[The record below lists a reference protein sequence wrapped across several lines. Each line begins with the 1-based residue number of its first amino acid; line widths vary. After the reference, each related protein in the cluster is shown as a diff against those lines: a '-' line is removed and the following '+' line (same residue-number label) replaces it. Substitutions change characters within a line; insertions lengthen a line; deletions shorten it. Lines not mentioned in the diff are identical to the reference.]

1 MVTINLKEYYPEH
14 YSEDTYVEVSA
25 DVAEFMEEE
34 RRKAESLRR
43 KTYRYQAQYSLDAE
57 DGIEE
62 ETILRAF
69 KEAEAHE
76 KLRVQ
81 LEMSM
86 QSLTE
91 VQYRRMKMRFEQGMK
106 FAEIAKAEGVAVK
119 AVEDSIRGA
128 LAKIKKYFC

>member
-1 MVTINLKEYYPEH
+1 MVIINLKKYYPEQ

-25 DVAEFMEEE
+25 EVAEFMEEE

-81 LEMSM
+81 LELSM
-86 QSLTE
+86 QTLTA
-91 VQYRRMKMRFEQGMK
+91 VQHRRMKMRFEQGMK
-106 FAEIAKAEGVAVK
+106 FAEIAQAEGVAVK

-128 LAKIKKYFC
+128 LEKIKKYFC